1 MIRFKGSVKHTEDT
15 IHVLY
20 KTTYEIYETRR
31 VMLRMLI
38 GFLMVLAGLFI
49 TLPMIIQ
56 GILLMGGAWLMVS
69 RDFPA
74 KIMASEALE
83 KRGDNLPTLMTEFH
97 ERFMMLQDGSSMK
110 LQYKNIEHLVEE
122 EKLII
127 LFFSKDSAVVI
138 SKDTLEGGTLEEF
151 MDFLEGIT
159 NLPFRKIQ
167 SWLRMSLRDL
177 FRLMKKS

>member
-1 MIRFKGSVKHTEDT
+1 MIRFKGSVEHTKDT

-20 KTTYEIYETRR
+20 KTTYEIYEPRR
-31 VMLRMLI
+31 VILRMFV
-38 GFLMVLAGLFI
+38 GFLMVIAGIFL

-56 GILLMGGAWLMVS
+56 GILFMGGTWLMVS

-83 KRGDNLPTLMTEFH
+83 KRGDNLPTLITEFH
-97 ERFMMLQDGSSMK
+97 ERFMMLQDGSSIK
-110 LQYKNIEHLVEE
+110 LQYKDIEHLVEE

-151 MDFLEGIT
+151 MAFLEKIT

-167 SWLRMSLRDL
+167 SWFRMSIRDL
-177 FRLMKKS
+177 YRLMKKS